1 METDE
6 NSSGALRPGEHGW
19 GSHRLQSPGSV
30 RRPLVESECTGN
42 CNRSNCG
49 FLLDVNADANMV
61 CVPVDDDMEGENV
74 QLRRGVRERKRTS
87 KGEAQIAKKTRVAVA
102 AEQDKEG
109 SAAVG
114 KSDRKRASKEEA
126 QNEVAKKKTASKG
139 RVVGGKEVWILRV
152 ALGNDA
158 VWVRYAS
165 MQEAAEA
172 VKEASYSTA
181 DITSIRTIVGKKLNE
196 IPANSKRARC
206 YLGFLWTD
214 DESVSRKDETRD
226 ARTAIAE
233 FGEGCWILHEFNG
246 AKWQYFENTSAAAE
260 EVKKVSGYEGQAVR
274 LRKNVTTRLKE
285 REDGE
290 TAISYHGYIW
300 TIDSN
305 VGSGS
310 EADALEKYGSKDRA
324 RSESPKRLQGVQQPA
339 WTRRSGENAWTR
351 HDDIASAL
359 KECGCES
366 KDVANERRNLQQKS
380 IVPLRGYDVT
390 VNPSIAASKENTPLT
405 TVEKQMSA
413 IARSSAARFTLHSSQ
428 LDNFLPELR
437 GDAAWTSERWGAY
450 QELVAETKKDI
461 DALGLC

>member
-1 METDE
+1 
-6 NSSGALRPGEHGW
+6 
-19 GSHRLQSPGSV
+19 
-30 RRPLVESECTGN
+30 
-42 CNRSNCG
+42 
-49 FLLDVNADANMV
+49 
-61 CVPVDDDMEGENV
+61 
-74 QLRRGVRERKRTS
+74 
-87 KGEAQIAKKTRVAVA
+87 
-102 AEQDKEG
+102 
-109 SAAVG
+109 
-114 KSDRKRASKEEA
+114 
-126 QNEVAKKKTASKG
+126 
-139 RVVGGKEVWILRV
+139 
-152 ALGNDA
+152 
-158 VWVRYAS
+158 

-172 VKEASYSTA
+172 VKEASNSTA
-181 DITSIRTIVGKKLNE
+181 DISNILKHLRRKMKE
-196 IPANSKRARC
+196 IPANSKRATC
-206 YLGFLWTD
+206 YLGFIWTD

-260 EVKKVSGYEGQAVR
+260 EVKEVSGYEGHAVR
-274 LRKNVTTRLKE
+274 LRKNATTRLKE

-305 VGSGS
+305 VASGS

-380 IVPLRGYDVT
+380 IVTLRGYDVT
-390 VNPSIAASKENTPLT
+390 VNPSIAESKENTPLT
-405 TVEKQMSA
+405 TVERQMSA
-413 IARSSAARFTLHSSQ
+413 IARSG
-428 LDNFLPELR
+428 LPRSTKLR
-437 GDAAWTSERWGAY
+437 
-450 QELVAETKKDI
+450 KH
-461 DALGLC
+461 

>member
-1 METDE
+1 M
-6 NSSGALRPGEHGW
+6 
-19 GSHRLQSPGSV
+19 
-30 RRPLVESECTGN
+30 RRV
-42 CNRSNCG
+42 
-49 FLLDVNADANMV
+49 
-61 CVPVDDDMEGENV
+61 
-74 QLRRGVRERKRTS
+74 
-87 KGEAQIAKKTRVAVA
+87 
-102 AEQDKEG
+102 
-109 SAAVG
+109 
-114 KSDRKRASKEEA
+114 
-126 QNEVAKKKTASKG
+126 
-139 RVVGGKEVWILRV
+139 
-152 ALGNDA
+152 
-158 VWVRYAS
+158 
-165 MQEAAEA
+165 
-172 VKEASYSTA
+172 
-181 DITSIRTIVGKKLNE
+181 TI
-196 IPANSKRARC
+196 P
-206 YLGFLWTD
+206 
-214 DESVSRKDETRD
+214 
-226 ARTAIAE
+226 TAIAE

-274 LRKNVTTRLKE
+274 LRKNATTRLKE

-324 RSESPKRLQGVQQPA
+324 RSESSSKRLQGVQQPA

-366 KDVANERRNLQQKS
+366 KDVANERRNLQQKL
-380 IVPLRGYDVT
+380 IVTLRGYDVT

-437 GDAAWTSERWGAY
+437 GDAAWTRHRRGAY

-461 DALGLC
+461 DAFGLC